1 MANGGPATPD
11 SSNMPATST
20 SPATESTDMPVVY
33 DPKTNTIVL
42 RKGAPIALPA
52 IAPLLAQPDL
62 LRELAPGDW
71 LLSANLRIERGAVLE
86 IAAPE
91 VRRLKLRSDAEAF
104 VWIKTLGGQLTFRE
118 TCVTSW
124 DTARNDVDEN
134 YEDGRSFVLARD
146 GARMEIQGAELSYL
160 GYDANESYG
169 VAWRLRDTVGSAAD
183 SRFGYN
189 FYGLYSYEVDNL
201 TIRDSEVHHSIL
213 YGIDPHTR
221 SDKLLIE
228 GNVSHHNGK
237 HGIILAEKC
246 SDGVVRG
253 NTVYNNTMHGIVIYQ
268 GSDDN
273 LVEGNTV
280 YANGQQGINVNDS
293 SGNIVR
299 GNTVSG
305 NTEAG
310 IGVGQD
316 ADNTQVIGN
325 HVRENRTDGIYIY
338 SNASDTVLSENTIAG
353 NLRYGIYVKSEDNR
367 IADGNQV
374 FGNSVGIYL
383 NVKEAP
389 EISRES
395 NQIYDNLEEDVRRSG

>member
-1 MANGGPATPD
+1 
-11 SSNMPATST
+11 MPATST
-20 SPATESTDMPVVY
+20 SPATESTDMPVIY

-42 RKGAPIALPA
+42 RTDAPTILPA
-52 IAPLLAQPDL
+52 ISQMLGQPDL
-62 LRELAPGDW
+62 LRELAPGEW
-71 LLSANLRIERGAVLE
+71 LLSANLRIERGAMLE

-91 VRRLKLRSDAEAF
+91 ARRLKLRSDADGF
-104 VWIKTLGGQLTFRE
+104 VWIKALGGQLTFRD

-124 DTARNDVDEN
+124 DSAKNNVDEN
-134 YEDGRSFVLARD
+134 YQDGRSFVLARD
-146 GARMEIQGAELSYL
+146 GAHMQIQGAELSYL

-169 VAWRLRDTVGSAAD
+169 VAWRLRDTAGSAID

-189 FYGLYSYEVDNL
+189 FYGLYSYEVENL
-201 TIRDSEVHHSIL
+201 TIRGSEVHHSVL

-246 SDGVVRG
+246 RNGLVRG
-253 NTVYNNTMHGIVIYQ
+253 NTVYGNILHGIVLYQ

-280 YANGQQGINVNDS
+280 YANGQQGININDS
-293 SGNIVR
+293 SGNTVR
-299 GNTVSG
+299 GNTVYG

-316 ADNTQVIGN
+316 AGNNQVIGN
-325 HVRENRTDGIYIY
+325 QVRENRTDGIYLY
-338 SNASDTVLSENTIAG
+338 SNASDTVLSQNTVAA
-353 NLRYGIYVKSEDNR
+353 NLRYGIYVKSEGNR
-367 IADGNQV
+367 IAGGNQV
-374 FGNSVGIYL
+374 FGNSVGVYL
-383 NVKEAP
+383 NVKEPP

-395 NQIYDNLEEDVRRSG
+395 NQIYDNREADVRGSE